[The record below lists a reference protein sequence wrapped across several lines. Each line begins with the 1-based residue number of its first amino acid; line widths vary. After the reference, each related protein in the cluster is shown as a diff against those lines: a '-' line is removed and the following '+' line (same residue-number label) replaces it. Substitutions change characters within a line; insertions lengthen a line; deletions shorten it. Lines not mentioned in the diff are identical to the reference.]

1 MKKYLSICLAALLLA
16 GCAQFAPKAFDPV
29 TLSEIDQ
36 TVEFETKDFDASKK
50 ALLDLNAPPVVLTEL
65 EIRHDSEIAR
75 LKAWKVA
82 EEAKKIPGED
92 K

>member
-1 MKKYLSICLAALLLA
+1 MKKFLSVCLVGLLLA

-36 TVEFETKDFDASKK
+36 TIDYETKDYDASKK
-50 ALLDLNAPPVVLTEL
+50 ALLVLGAPQIVLTEL

-75 LKAWKVA
+75 LKAWKVS